1 MVTKPMATSSK
12 PAKLATLA
20 VLRSFLSWETRYG
33 YRMQLSADDDR
44 SKQAVLGIACPE
56 DSAATLM
63 NYAAAPYRRHN
74 DKSLVLVSNY
84 IFTLLC
90 NSPFGHCHVLKL

>member
-1 MVTKPMATSSK
+1 MQTTTA
-12 PAKLATLA
+12 AIA
-20 VLRSFLSWETRYG
+20 LS
-33 YRMQLSADDDR
+33 
-44 SKQAVLGIACPE
+44 LGLHVQRE
-56 DSAATLM
+56 DYAATLM

-90 NSPFGHCHVLKL
+90 NSPFGPCPEIMSRALLSCCKKPIIMDNCNCIDGYLMGKECFVDT